1 MRDFTIK
8 AIQNF
13 NTNKNKG
20 FFSALIGRKKNS
32 SKFGYYG
39 LDLLFKQIQDGVG
52 KIDPKNIAFVISNIG
67 VIFSNESFHQERMIY
82 MQTCIANI
90 DKR

>member
-1 MRDFTIK
+1 VRDFTIK

-20 FFSALIGRKKNS
+20 FLSSLIGIKKNS

-39 LDLLFKQIQDGVG
+39 LDLLCK
-52 KIDPKNIAFVISNIG
+52 
-67 VIFSNESFHQERMIY
+67 
-82 MQTCIANI
+82 
-90 DKR
+90 